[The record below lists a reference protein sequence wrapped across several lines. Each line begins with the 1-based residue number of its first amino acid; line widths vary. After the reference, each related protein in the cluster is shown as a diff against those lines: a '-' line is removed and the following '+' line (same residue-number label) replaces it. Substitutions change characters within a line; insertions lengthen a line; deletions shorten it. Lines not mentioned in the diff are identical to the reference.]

1 MATGEPRY
9 RALILATLATKAEE
23 VAFMAARMAQH
34 DVDVET
40 IDLSLEAN
48 GKVLGGPAKAQA
60 IDHAAGRVVDQVTQ
74 AMDEGV
80 NMVIGLGGGT
90 GAEIAL
96 KVLRAMPITF
106 PKMLVT
112 TLPFDPRY
120 ALADN
125 SVVLV
130 PTLADLNGLNATLR
144 EVLENAAALAAGLC
158 RAKRRADTC
167 VSAPSIAITGLGATD
182 SAVRPLIEALQDQGE
197 ETTVFHA
204 NGFGGAAFAR
214 FAERGAF
221 SALIDLTPHELTRIN
236 IAGDHVPMPGRFTA
250 APEKPRIVLPGG
262 LNFLGLGAK
271 SLVPKRFL
279 ERPHYEHSGLFT
291 HVKLT
296 EPEMANMA
304 THLAGALNACT
315 GPRTLIVPMGGFSH
329 HDAPGGAIE
338 DPGLRGVFLDTMRAE
353 LSSDV
358 KITEL
363 EGHLFDPSVT
373 QAILAELAAFANH
386 NEKVPS

>member
-34 DVDVET
+34 DVDVEA

-48 GKVLGGPAKAQA
+48 GKVLGGPAKALA
-60 IDHAAGRVVDQVTQ
+60 IDHAAGRVLNQVTD
-74 AMDEGV
+74 ATNEGV
-80 NMVIGLGGGT
+80 NVVIGLGGGT

-144 EVLENAAALAAGLC
+144 EILENAAAMAAGLC
-158 RAKRRADTC
+158 RTRRRANAC
-167 VSAPSIAITGLGATD
+167 VLTPSIGITGLGATD
-182 SAVRPLIEALQDQGE
+182 SAIRPLVEALQVRGE

-204 NGFGGAAFAR
+204 NGFGGAAFTR
-214 FAERGAF
+214 FAKRGAF
-221 SALIDLTPHELTRIN
+221 RAIVDLTPHELTRLH
-236 IAGDHVPMPGRFTA
+236 IAGPHAPMPGRFSV
-250 APEKPRIVLPGG
+250 APDLPRVVLPGA
-262 LNFLGLGAK
+262 LNFLGFGERH
-271 SLVPKRFL
+271 LVRREYL
-279 ERPHYEHSGLFT
+279 ARPYYEHSGFFT

-296 EPEMANMA
+296 KAEMANMA
-304 THLAGALNACT
+304 GLLSKSLNDCT
-315 GPRTLIVPMGGFSH
+315 GPRALIVPMGGFSH

-338 DPGLRGVFLDTMRAE
+338 APELRRVFLDVVQAE
-353 LSSDV
+353 LSPDV
-358 KITEL
+358 SLTVL
-363 EGHLFDPSVT
+363 DGHISHPAVT
-373 QAILAELAAFANH
+373 NAILEHLSAFAGQ
-386 NEKVPS
+386 NESVMS

>member
-1 MATGEPRY
+1 
-9 RALILATLATKAEE
+9 
-23 VAFMAARMAQH
+23 MAARLAQH
-34 DVDVET
+34 DVDVEA
-40 IDLSLEAN
+40 IDLSLETH
-48 GKVLGGPAKAQA
+48 GKVLGGPAKALA
-60 IDHAAGRVVDQVTQ
+60 IDAAAGRVLDHVTR

-80 NMVIGLGGGT
+80 NAVIGLGGGT

-144 EVLENAAALAAGLC
+144 EILENAAAMAAGLC
-158 RAKRRADTC
+158 RTRRRANAC
-167 VSAPSIAITGLGATD
+167 VLTPSIGITGLGATD
-182 SAVRPLIEALQDQGE
+182 GAICPLVEALQTRGE

-214 FAERGAF
+214 FAKRGAF
-221 SALIDLTPHELTRIN
+221 SALIDLTPHEMTRIN
-236 IAGDHVPMPGRFTA
+236 IAGAHAPMQGRFTA
-250 APEKPRIVLPGG
+250 APERPRIVLPGA
-262 LNFLGLGAK
+262 LNFIGLGEK

-279 ERPHYEHSGLFT
+279 ARPHYEHSGLFT

-296 EPEMANMA
+296 NDEMVSMA
-304 THLAGALNACT
+304 GLLASAMNTCT
-315 GPRTLIVPMGGFSH
+315 GPRALIVPMGGFSH

-338 DPGLRGVFLDTMRAE
+338 DPNLRGVFLDTMRAK
-353 LSSDV
+353 LNSDV
-358 KITEL
+358 TITEL
-363 EGHLFDPSVT
+363 EGHLFDPTVT
-373 QAILAELAAFANH
+373 DAILAQLAAFAIQK
-386 NEKVPS
+386 EKVFS